1 MRSRGEFIRPYIAV
15 IPRRDDM
22 PRPQRSAGFAMLDSL
37 VALLLFALVL
47 LGAIAV
53 LIQGMRAT
61 HAAVLTSR
69 AVDLA
74 SDFLEQRRALPP
86 GAAVEPL
93 FIAWQEHLQEL
104 LPEAARGTATE
115 LVEPL
120 LAGSGAAP

>member
-1 MRSRGEFIRPYIAV
+1 M
-15 IPRRDDM
+15 
-22 PRPQRSAGFAMLDSL
+22 QRLQHNSGFAMLDSL

-74 SDFLEQRRALPP
+74 ADFLEERRAMPP

-93 FIAWQEHLQEL
+93 FAAWNERLREV
-104 LPEAARGTATE
+104 LPEAARGTATG

-120 LAGSGAAP
+120 LADAGATP

>member
-1 MRSRGEFIRPYIAV
+1 MQPFARK
-15 IPRRDDM
+15 DN
-22 PRPQRSAGFAMLDSL
+22 GFAMLDSL

-74 SDFLEQRRALPP
+74 ADFLEQRRALPP
-86 GAAVEPL
+86 GEAVEPL
-93 FIAWQEHLQEL
+93 FTAWRERLREE
-104 LPEAARGTATE
+104 LPEAARATAVG
-115 LVEPL
+115 LVAPL
-120 LAGSGAAP
+120 MADGGSAP

>member
-1 MRSRGEFIRPYIAV
+1 MHP
-15 IPRRDDM
+15 P
-22 PRPQRSAGFAMLDSL
+22 PQHDGFAMLDSL
-37 VALLLFALVL
+37 IALLLFALVL

-74 SDFLEQRRALPP
+74 ADFLEERRALLP
-86 GAAVEPL
+86 GAEVEPL
-93 FIAWQEHLQEL
+93 FTAWNERLREV
-104 LPEAARGTATE
+104 LPEAARATATG

-120 LAGSGAAP
+120 VAGGGAAP

>member
-1 MRSRGEFIRPYIAV
+1 MHT
-15 IPRRDDM
+15 PRHIT
-22 PRPQRSAGFAMLDSL
+22 GFALIDSL

-74 SDFLEQRRALPP
+74 ADFLEERRALAP
-86 GAAVEPL
+86 GAEVEPL
-93 FIAWQEHLQEL
+93 FTAWNERLREV
-104 LPEAARGTATE
+104 LPEAARATATE
-115 LVEPL
+115 LAQPL
-120 LAGSGAAP
+120 LPGAAP